1 MTQQSRRPFPSREAR
16 ETHVLRDPSRRTVV
30 RGSLGVGAAAVAA
43 PLLSA
48 CGGGPAADP
57 KTVTFGSNGADAT
70 PEKAYASVTNAFT
83 EDSGLKV
90 KTNTVDHDTFQ
101 KSIST
106 YLQGTPD
113 DVFTWF
119 AGYRMQYFAKKKLAH
134 PIDDVW
140 EKIGSGFSDA
150 AKQLSK
156 GEDGKYYFVPLYNY
170 PWAVFYRKSVFK
182 EKGYEVPRTWS
193 QFTALA
199 KKMKKDGLSPI
210 ASGYGGG
217 DSWSIL
223 GAFDYLNLRAN
234 GYDFHRDLMR
244 GEVAWTDR
252 RTTKTLDLWREL
264 SGFYQ
269 QGAGGR
275 SWQDAAQS
283 LLDKKSG
290 MAVIGL
296 FLGQQITDEKLRA
309 DIDFFPFPEVDPSY
323 GQESVE
329 APTDGFMLSRKPKNL
344 KGATKMLQYLG
355 GAEAENLYMGVD
367 PSNVAVNSRADT
379 GKYNALQ
386 KKSAD
391 LIASAKHITQFADR
405 DSDPGFISTVVLPGF
420 TQWLGHPDDGT
431 ALLKKIESQRSRFF
445 TA

>member
-1 MTQQSRRPFPSREAR
+1 MTMQSRILSPV
-16 ETHVLRDPSRRTVV
+16 TDPSRRTVV
-30 RGSLGVGAAAVAA
+30 RGTLGVGAAALAA
-43 PLLSA
+43 PLLTA
-48 CGGGPAADP
+48 CGGGPSADP

-70 PEKAYASVTNAFT
+70 PKSAYAAVTGAFT
-83 EDSGLKV
+83 KDSGLKV

-119 AGYRMQYFAKKKLAH
+119 AGYRMQYFAKKGLAR
-134 PIDDVW
+134 PLDDVW
-140 EKIGSGFSDA
+140 DTIGSGFSDA

-182 EKGYEVPRTWS
+182 ERGYEPPRTWS
-193 QFTALA
+193 EFTALA
-199 KKMKKDGLSPI
+199 KQMKKDGLSPI

-234 GYDFHRDLMR
+234 GYDYHMSLMR

-252 RTTKTLDLWREL
+252 RTSRTLDLWREL
-264 SGFYQ
+264 SPYYQ

-309 DIDFFPFPEVDPSY
+309 DIDFFAFPEIDAAH
-323 GQESVE
+323 GQDTVE
-329 APTDGFMLSRKPKNL
+329 APTDGFMLSRKPKNE
-344 KGATKMLQYLG
+344 KGAARLLEFLG
-355 GAEAENLYMGVD
+355 SAQAENLYMGAD
-367 PSNVAVNSRADT
+367 PSNVAVHSAADT
-379 GKYNALQ
+379 GSYNALQ
-386 KKSAD
+386 KKSAE
-391 LIASAKHITQFADR
+391 LIASAKHITQFGDR
-405 DSDPGFISTVVLPGF
+405 DSDPGFVSTVVLPGLA
-420 TQWLGHPDDGT
+420 QWLGHPDDGS

>member
-1 MTQQSRRPFPSREAR
+1 MTLQSRTPRTPAG
-16 ETHVLRDPSRRTVV
+16 PSRRKVV
-30 RGSLGVGAAAVAA
+30 QGLLGASAAALATPA
-43 PLLSA
+43 LAA
-48 CGGGPAADP
+48 CGSGAAADP

-70 PEKAYASVTNAFT
+70 PKKAYAALTDAFHKADKLT
-83 EDSGLKV
+83 V

-119 AGYRMQYFAKKKLAH
+119 AGYRMQYFAKKGLAA
-134 PIDDVW
+134 PVDDVW
-140 EKIGSGFSDA
+140 EKIGGDFSDA

-182 EKGYEVPRTWS
+182 KYGYGIPANWS

-199 KKMKKDGLSPI
+199 KQMKKDGLSPI

-234 GYDFHRDLMR
+234 GYDFHMSLMR
-244 GEVAWTDR
+244 GQVSWTDKR
-252 RTTKTLDLWREL
+252 AARTIDLWREL
-264 SGFYQ
+264 APYYQSG
-269 QGAGGR
+269 AAGR

-296 FLGQQITDEKLRA
+296 FLGQQVTDESLRS
-309 DIDFFPFPEVDPSY
+309 DIDFFPFPEIDSAY
-323 GQESVE
+323 GQDTVE
-329 APTDGFMLSRKPKNL
+329 APTDGFMLSRKPKNAD
-344 KGATKMLQYLG
+344 GAAKFLEFLG
-355 GAEAENLYMGVD
+355 SAKAENLYMGVD
-367 PSNVAVNSRADT
+367 PSNVAVNSGADT
-379 GKYNALQ
+379 SSYNALQ
-386 KKSAD
+386 KKSAE
-391 LIASAKHITQFADR
+391 LIAGAKHITQFADR
-405 DSDPGFISTVVLPGF
+405 DSDPGFISTVIEPGF
-420 TQWLGHPDDGT
+420 AEWLNHPDDGS
-431 ALLKKIESQRSRFF
+431 ALLKKIESQRSHFF

>member
-1 MTQQSRRPFPSREAR
+1 MTLQSR
-16 ETHVLRDPSRRTVV
+16 THRTPAGPHRRRVV
-30 RGSLGVGAAAVAA
+30 QGLFGVGAGALAMPALA
-43 PLLSA
+43 A
-48 CGGGPAADP
+48 CGGGAASDP

-70 PEKAYASVTNAFT
+70 PKKAYAAVTDAF
-83 EDSGLKV
+83 EKDSKLTV

-101 KSIST
+101 KTIST

-119 AGYRMQYFAKKKLAH
+119 AGYRMQYFAKKGLAG

-140 EKIGSGFSDA
+140 ETIGAGYSDA

-170 PWAVFYRKSVFK
+170 PWAVFYRKSVFQQY
-182 EKGYEVPRTWS
+182 GYEIPVTWS

-199 KKMKKDGLSPI
+199 KRMQKDGLSPI

-217 DSWSIL
+217 DIWSIL

-234 GYDFHRDLMR
+234 GYDFHMSLMR
-244 GEVAWTDR
+244 GQVSWTDR
-252 RTTKTLDLWREL
+252 RTARTIDLWREL
-264 SGFYQ
+264 TPYYQ
-269 QGAGGR
+269 KGAGGR

-290 MAVIGL
+290 MAIIGL
-296 FLGQQITDEKLRA
+296 FLGQQVTDESLRS
-309 DIDFFPFPEVDPSY
+309 DIDFFPFPEIDPAY
-323 GQESVE
+323 GQDAVE
-329 APTDGFMLSRKPKNL
+329 APTDGFMLSRKPKNPD
-344 KGATKMLQYLG
+344 GARKFLEFLG
-355 GAEAENLYMGVD
+355 GAKAENLYMGVD
-367 PSNVAVNSRADT
+367 PSNVAVNSAATT
-379 GKYNALQ
+379 GSYNALQ
-386 KKSAD
+386 KKSAE
-391 LIASAKHITQFADR
+391 LIAGAKHITQFGDR
-405 DSDPGFISTVVLPGF
+405 DSDPGFISTVVQPGF
-420 TQWLGHPDDGT
+420 TEWLNHPDDGS

>member
-1 MTQQSRRPFPSREAR
+1 MTLSRTPSPFPS
-16 ETHVLRDPSRRTVV
+16 PSRRSVV
-30 RGSLGVGAAAVAA
+30 RGVVGAGAAALAA
-43 PLLSA
+43 PVLTA

-70 PEKAYASVTNAFT
+70 PKKAYSAVTGAFT
-83 EDSGLKV
+83 KDSGLKV
-90 KTNTVDHDTFQ
+90 RTNTVDHDTFQ
-101 KSIST
+101 KSISN

-119 AGYRMQYFAKKKLAH
+119 AGYRMQFFAKKGLAH
-134 PIDDVW
+134 PVDDVW
-140 EKIGSGFSDA
+140 DTIGSGFSDA

-156 GEDGKYYFVPLYNY
+156 GQDGKFYFVPLYNY
-170 PWAVFYRKSVFK
+170 PWAVFYRKSVFQ
-182 EKGYEVPRTWS
+182 EHGYQPPTTWS
-193 QFTALA
+193 AFTALA
-199 KKMKKDGLSPI
+199 KQMKKDGLSPI

-217 DSWSIL
+217 DSWSVL

-234 GYDFHRDLMR
+234 GYDFHMSLMR

-252 RTTKTLDLWREL
+252 RTSRTLDLWREI
-264 SGFYQ
+264 SPYYQ
-269 QGAGGR
+269 EGAGGR

-296 FLGQQITDEKLRA
+296 FLGQQITDEKLRD
-309 DIDFFPFPEVDPSY
+309 DIDFFPFPTIDPSF
-323 GQESVE
+323 GQDTVE

-344 KGATKMLQYLG
+344 DGSTKLLEFLG
-355 GAEAENLYMGVD
+355 SAKAENLYMGVD
-367 PSNVAVNSRADT
+367 PSNVAVNSGADT
-379 GKYNALQ
+379 STYNALQ
-386 KKSAD
+386 KKSAE

-405 DSDPGFISTVVLPGF
+405 DSDPGFISTVVLPGL
-420 TQWLGHPDDGT
+420 TQWLGHPDDGS

>member
-1 MTQQSRRPFPSREAR
+1 MTLSRTPSPF
-16 ETHVLRDPSRRTVV
+16 HVPSRRHVV
-30 RGSLGVGAAAVAA
+30 RGVLGAGAAALAA
-43 PLLSA
+43 PVLTA

-70 PEKAYASVTNAFT
+70 PKKAYSAVTGAFT
-83 EDSGLKV
+83 KDSGLKV

-101 KSIST
+101 KSISN

-119 AGYRMQYFAKKKLAH
+119 AGYRMQFFAKKGLAH
-134 PIDDVW
+134 PVDDVW
-140 EKIGSGFSDA
+140 DTIGSGFSDA

-156 GEDGKYYFVPLYNY
+156 GQDGTFYFVPLYNY
-170 PWAVFYRKSVFK
+170 PWAVFYRKSVFQ
-182 EKGYEVPRTWS
+182 ERGYQPPATWS
-193 QFTALA
+193 AFTALA
-199 KKMKKDGLSPI
+199 KQMKKDGLSPI

-217 DSWSIL
+217 DSWSVL

-234 GYDFHRDLMR
+234 GYDFHMSLMR
-244 GEVAWTDR
+244 GEAAWTDR
-252 RTTKTLDLWREL
+252 RTSRTLDLWREI
-264 SGFYQ
+264 SPYYQ
-269 QGAGGR
+269 EGAGGR

-296 FLGQQITDEKLRA
+296 FLGQQITDEKLRD
-309 DIDFFPFPEVDPSY
+309 DIDFFPFPTIDPSF
-323 GQESVE
+323 GQDTVE

-344 KGATKMLQYLG
+344 DGSTKLLEFLG
-355 GAEAENLYMGVD
+355 SAGAENLYMGVD
-367 PSNVAVNSRADT
+367 PSNVAVNSGADT
-379 GKYNALQ
+379 STYNALQ
-386 KKSAD
+386 KKSAE

-405 DSDPGFISTVVLPGF
+405 DSDPGFISTVVLPGL
-420 TQWLGHPDDGT
+420 TQWLGHPDDGS

>member
-1 MTQQSRRPFPSREAR
+1 MTLQSRTPWTPAG
-16 ETHVLRDPSRRTVV
+16 PNRRKVV
-30 RGSLGVGAAAVAA
+30 QGLFGVGAAALAMPA
-43 PLLSA
+43 LAA
-48 CGGGPAADP
+48 CGGGAASDP
-57 KTVTFGSNGADAT
+57 KMVTFGSNGADAT
-70 PEKAYASVTNAFT
+70 PKKAYTAVTDAF
-83 EDSGLKV
+83 EKDSKLTV

-119 AGYRMQYFAKKKLAH
+119 AGYRMQYFAKKGLAS
-134 PIDDVW
+134 PVDDVW
-140 EKIGSGFSDA
+140 DKIGAGYSDA

-182 EKGYEVPRTWS
+182 QYGYQIPVNWS

-199 KKMKKDGLSPI
+199 KQMKKDGLSPI

-234 GYDFHRDLMR
+234 GYDFHMSLMR
-244 GEVAWTDR
+244 GEVSWTDKR
-252 RTTKTLDLWREL
+252 AARTIDLWREL
-264 SGFYQ
+264 SAYHQ
-269 QGAGGR
+269 TGAGGR

-290 MAVIGL
+290 MAIIGL
-296 FLGQQITDEKLRA
+296 FLGQQITDEALRS
-309 DIDFFPFPEVDPSY
+309 DIDFFAFPEIDPTY
-323 GQESVE
+323 GQDTVE

-344 KGATKMLQYLG
+344 DGANKFLEFLG
-355 GAEAENLYMGVD
+355 GAKAENVYMGID
-367 PSNVAVNSRADT
+367 PSNVAVNSGAGT
-379 GKYNALQ
+379 GSYNALQ
-386 KKSAD
+386 KKSAE
-391 LIASAKHITQFADR
+391 LIAGAKHITQFGDR

-420 TQWLGHPDDGT
+420 TEWLNHPDDGS

-445 TA
+445 KA

>member
-1 MTQQSRRPFPSREAR
+1 MTQQSRIPGAGGP
-16 ETHVLRDPSRRTVV
+16 RRRSVV
-30 RGSLGVGAAAVAA
+30 NGLMGVGAAALAGPA
-43 PLLSA
+43 LAA
-48 CGGGPAADP
+48 CGGGPPAADP

-70 PEKAYASVTNAFT
+70 PKKAYAAVTEAFT
-83 EDSGLKV
+83 KDSELKV

-101 KSIST
+101 KSISS

-113 DVFTWF
+113 DTFTWF
-119 AGYRMQYFAKKKLAH
+119 AGYRMQYFAEKKLAS

-140 EKIGSGFSDA
+140 ETIGSGFSEA

-156 GEDGKYYFVPLYNY
+156 GSDGKYYFVPLYNY

-182 EKGYEVPRTWS
+182 ERGYTPPTTWA
-193 QFTALA
+193 QFVALA

-234 GYDFHRDLMR
+234 GYDFHMELMR
-244 GEVAWTDR
+244 GDVAWNDR
-252 RTTKTLDLWREL
+252 RMSTVLDLWREL
-264 SGFYQ
+264 APYYQ
-269 QGAGGR
+269 PGAGGR

-296 FLGQQITDEKLRA
+296 FLGQQITDTALRE
-309 DIDFFPFPEVDPSY
+309 DIDFFPFPEVDPAH
-323 GQESVE
+323 GTDTVE
-329 APTDGFMLSRKPKNL
+329 APTDGFMLSRKPKNTE
-344 KGATKMLQYLG
+344 GAVKFLEFLG
-355 GAEAENLYMGVD
+355 SPEAESIYMGVD
-367 PSNVAVNSRADT
+367 PSNVAVHSKADT
-379 GKYNALQ
+379 SKYNALQ

-391 LIASAKHITQFADR
+391 LIGSAKHITQFGDR
-405 DSDPGFISTVVLPGF
+405 DSDPGFISTVVLPGL
-420 TQWLGHPDDGT
+420 TQWLGHPDDGAAT
-431 ALLKKIESQRSRFF
+431 LKKIESQRSRFF
-445 TA
+445 SG